1 MLISSTSMRPS
12 QRSVWIERRSA
23 ASLLAVGGILSRNS
37 ALLLVLLLLIVIEEE
52 IVDYGYDHEPEM
64 LGPH

>member
-1 MLISSTSMRPS
+1 
-12 QRSVWIERRSA
+12 
-23 ASLLAVGGILSRNS
+23 LLAVGGILSRNS